1 VANFANVELLGR
13 LTPAEMARRLASA
26 EIFAAASSVR
36 TSTPKIPRQLMQ
48 ALYRNMMRNS
58 MSLRPLDTENR
69 SMLPIL
75 ALGLKPWQR
84 AFPARGTK
92 RVLAPRF

>member
-58 MSLRPLDTENR
+58 MSLSLRPHDTENR
-69 SMLPIL
+69 SVLPIL
-75 ALGLKPWQR
+75 ALGLEPWATR
-84 AFPARGTK
+84 I
-92 RVLAPRF
+92 RVTALSLPRP